1 MRPPI
6 RDTSPEAER
15 VTADPRERAAPAR
28 KFSAAFQ
35 TTRAS
40 EPSWREKISYGGA
53 DMGFNF
59 YWANIA
65 TFLMIFYTDV
75 FGISAAAAGSMLFA
89 IKIINAFTDPMIG
102 AVADRTKTRFGK
114 FRPYL
119 IWMALPLAAA
129 GVLTYTT
136 PNLSQNGKLIW
147 AYGTYLLMMVCY
159 TGINIPYNALSG
171 VMSSDPQQRSTING
185 LRFIFAFGGSMV
197 VTGVT
202 PFLVKW
208 LGGGN
213 ERLGW
218 PLTMMFW
225 GVAASAIF
233 LVTFCNTRER
243 VAPSLAQKTNVGRDV
258 LDLAHNGPW
267 MVLFFLALIIM
278 ITITLRT
285 ATAAYY
291 FKYVV
296 GRPDVMAAF
305 VPAYMAAAAAGAS
318 LTPVLTRFF
327 DKRLLLMLLMSA
339 TGVLSVAFFF
349 IPKDQIA
356 WMFALQIALGLVL
369 GPKSPLAFAM
379 YADTADYNE
388 WRTGRRATA
397 MTFAAATFSQK
408 LGTALAAAVMGWVF
422 TALGYV
428 ANTAQTAQS
437 QRGIVLM
444 ISLIPAAFAFLAV
457 AVMLF
462 YKLDNQQ
469 MAQIRVELVR
479 RKAAE
484 ETATPLPT

>member
-1 MRPPI
+1 
-6 RDTSPEAER
+6 
-15 VTADPRERAAPAR
+15 
-28 KFSAAFQ
+28 
-35 TTRAS
+35 
-40 EPSWREKISYGGA
+40 
-53 DMGFNF
+53 MGFNF

-65 TFLMIFYTDV
+65 TFLMIFYTDT

-89 IKIINAFTDPMIG
+89 IKIINAFSDPMIG
-102 AVADRTKTRFGK
+102 AVADRTETRFGK

-119 IWMALPLAAA
+119 VWMSLPLAAA

-136 PNLSQNGKLIW
+136 PNLGQHGKLIW
-147 AYGTYLLMMVCY
+147 AYGTYLFMMVCY

-171 VMSSDPQQRSTING
+171 VMSPDPQERSTING
-185 LRFIFAFGGSMV
+185 LRFIFAFGGSML
-197 VTGVT
+197 VTAAT
-202 PFLVKW
+202 PFLIKR

-218 PLTMMFW
+218 QITMVFW
-225 GVAASAIF
+225 GIAASCIF
-233 LVTFCNTRER
+233 LLTFFNTRER
-243 VAPSLAQKTNVGRDV
+243 VAPPPAQKTNVGQDIK
-258 LDLAHNGPW
+258 DLARNRPW
-267 MVLFFLALIIM
+267 IVLFFLALIIM

-285 ATAAYY
+285 SSAAYY
-291 FKYVV
+291 FKYYVQ
-296 GRPDVMAAF
+296 RPELMSAF

-327 DKRLLLMLLMSA
+327 DKKLLLIVLMSV
-339 TGVLSVAFFF
+339 TGILSCAFFLV
-349 IPKDQIA
+349 PKDQIA
-356 WMFALQIALGLVL
+356 WMFALQIATGLVL

-428 ANTAQTAQS
+428 ANATQTSES
-437 QRGIVLM
+437 QRGILM
-444 ISLIPAAFAFLAV
+444 MMSFIPALFAFVAA

-462 YKLDNQQ
+462 YKLDNKQ
-469 MAQIRVELVR
+469 MKQIQADLTQ
-479 RKAAE
+479 RKAAPAAPHHAAE
-484 ETATPLPT
+484 AH